1 MTTATPNKPDQPSKA
16 SKIVGQILGPGGEN
30 IIFPVLGFIGVIF
43 VWSIVAKIT
52 EGNLSELPGPTQAFQ
67 DSVPYLQNAFSS
79 KQGDEGIF
87 LLTLYSLIRVAIG
100 FSIATAIA
108 VPLGFLVGTSRQAEK
123 MMSPLIQVGKPI
135 SPLAWL
141 PVGIVVFSG
150 LTTDMPRTVAQ
161 NAPAIFT
168 IVVTSLWP
176 TLINTAL
183 GVKSIPKDYWNVSR
197 VLKMAKPQIV
207 KEIIIPSTLPYIFTG
222 MRLSL
227 GIAWLVIVAAEMLT
241 GGTGIGFFVWDT
253 YNTGEISLVIMSLFV
268 IGIVGL
274 LLDQA
279 VAVLERAA
287 VGKIQPG
294 S

>member
-1 MTTATPNKPDQPSKA
+1 MTVTANPPTENKVAKL
-16 SKIVGQILGPGGEN
+16 VGNILGKNGEN
-30 IIFPVLGFIGVIF
+30 IILPALGFVAVIF
-43 VWSIVAKIT
+43 FWSIVAKIT
-52 EGNLSELPGPTQAFQ
+52 EGNLSSLPGPTQTFK
-67 DSVPYLQNAFSS
+67 DSLPYLGNSFSL
-79 KQGDEGIF
+79 KTGDEGILF
-87 LLTLYSLIRVAIG
+87 LTLLSLIRVAIG
-100 FSIATAIA
+100 FTIATAIA
-108 VPLGFLVGTSRQAEK
+108 VPLGFLVGTSRVASK
-123 MMSPLIQVGKPI
+123 MMTPLIQIGKPI

-150 LTTDMPRTVAQ
+150 LTDGFPKSVAQ
-161 NAPAIFT
+161 NAPAIFV

-183 GVKSIPKDYWNVSR
+183 GVQSIPKDYWNVSR
-197 VLKMAKPQIV
+197 VLKMPKMQVV

-253 YNTGEISLVIMSLFV
+253 YNTGEISLVILSLFI

-279 VAVLERAA
+279 VAFVENSV
-287 VGKIQPG
+287 VGRFQG
-294 S
+294 SN

>member
-1 MTTATPNKPDQPSKA
+1 MTPSTPSKPGSD
-16 SKIVGQILGPGGEN
+16 SKVTKLVAQILGPGGEN
-30 IIFPVLGFIGVIF
+30 IIFPVLGFLGVIF

-52 EGNLSELPGPTQAFQ
+52 EGNLSELPGPTQALTE
-67 DSVPYLQNAFSS
+67 SLPYFQNAFST

-150 LTTDMPRTVAQ
+150 LTADMPKTVAQ

-197 VLKMAKPQIV
+197 VLKMGKPQIV
-207 KEIIIPSTLPYIFTG
+207 QEIIIPSTLPYIFTG

-279 VAVLERAA
+279 VATLERAA

>member
-1 MTTATPNKPDQPSKA
+1 MTPATRQQKKQETPTAQLM
-16 SKIVGQILGPGGEN
+16 GRILGPGGEN
-30 IIFPVLGFIGVIF
+30 VIFPFLGFVCVLF

-52 EGNLSELPGPTQAFQ
+52 EGNLSELPGPTKTFQ
-67 DSVPYLQNAFSS
+67 DSLPYLQNFFST
-79 KQGDEGIF
+79 KRGDEGIF
-87 LLTLYSLIRVAIG
+87 FLTLYSLVRVAIG
-100 FSIATAIA
+100 FTIATAIA
-108 VPLGFLVGTSRQAEK
+108 VPLGFLVGTSRQAQK
-123 MMSPLIQVGKPI
+123 MMTPLIQVGKPI

-150 LTTDMPRTVAQ
+150 LTSDLPKVIGQ

-183 GVKSIPKDYWNVSR
+183 GVRSIPKDYWNVSR
-197 VLKMAKPQIV
+197 VLKMAKAQVV

-253 YNTGEISLVIMSLFV
+253 YNTGDISLVILSLFV

-274 LLDQA
+274 LLDVA
-279 VAVLERAA
+279 VASVERLV

>member
-1 MTTATPNKPDQPSKA
+1 MTVTANPPTENKVAKL
-16 SKIVGQILGPGGEN
+16 VGNILGKNGEN
-30 IIFPVLGFIGVIF
+30 IILPALGFVAVIF
-43 VWSIVAKIT
+43 FWSIVAKIT
-52 EGNLSELPGPTQAFQ
+52 EGNLSSLPGPTQAFK
-67 DSVPYLQNAFSS
+67 DSLPYLGNSFSLKS
-79 KQGDEGIF
+79 GDEGILF
-87 LLTLYSLIRVAIG
+87 LTLLSLIRVAIG
-100 FSIATAIA
+100 FTIATAIA
-108 VPLGFLVGTSRQAEK
+108 VPLGFLVGTSRVASK
-123 MMSPLIQVGKPI
+123 MMTPLIQIGKPI

-150 LTTDMPRTVAQ
+150 LTDGFPKSVAQ
-161 NAPAIFT
+161 NAPAIFV

-183 GVKSIPKDYWNVSR
+183 GVQSIPKDYWNVSR
-197 VLKMAKPQIV
+197 VLKMPKMQVV

-253 YNTGEISLVIMSLFV
+253 YNTGEISLVILSLFI

-274 LLDQA
+274 LLDYA
-279 VAVLERAA
+279 VAVVEKSV
-287 VGKIQPG
+287 VGRFQG
-294 S
+294 SN